1 MIVRLH
7 PHALERIDERGAT
20 VAEVEAMVLAGE
32 TFPAKHGRTGFRR
45 NFTHGA
51 LWRGRWYA
59 QKQIEAF
66 AVEEPNGWLVMTVI
80 TKFF

>member
-20 VAEVEAMVLAGE
+20 AAEVEATVQAGE

-45 NFTHGA
+45 NFAYGA

-66 AVEEPNGWLVMTVI
+66 AVEEPDGWLVI
-80 TKFF
+80 TRFF